1 MHVTRTESGGW
12 LFQRR
17 IPLPL
22 QKILGKSPL
31 RLALPA
37 INASHAKKLARHLS
51 VVFDSRCDVLMSGSD
66 MDKTEVEQLREEI
79 RAEMR
84 TYLRKELRGILERS
98 GVDVPKD
105 SPEYQDVMEM
115 SGEIAARSEDRFY
128 QHYSEML
135 RRRPY
140 RIPFHIQQEL
150 SDLRQPGAAER
161 ALYETQENIK
171 AMHSGLVDRM
181 KEEIPPTAAQEKKP
195 APLLSKALE
204 EYYAH
209 QREQLKNSK
218 YIRYDAPKALSAF
231 LEICG
236 DRPLDDYYVAD
247 LREYV
252 KALAHLPAHY
262 QKIRSFRGLSIAETS
277 KKNASMKRPYQT
289 ISAST
294 IGRSYK
300 NPVITAFKYMLP
312 QHRLPPVFDGL
323 SVRPPKSAR
332 KAPKRSALTPAEIV
346 QILSYT
352 IVNAKRRDDM
362 WMMLLGIFTGARI
375 GELSY
380 LQPRDLKLSEEG
392 DTYYL
397 YLSTRITV
405 HDSEEDRQL
414 KTAQSVRRIPIHQ
427 TLVDAGFIDMV
438 KRRKKSNWLFP
449 HLHKQIKDPAATAS
463 KRMARLL
470 DGAGI
475 PKGQQKVFHSLRHSA
490 KDWLR
495 QHLDRRD
502 VDVILGH
509 AHESVAE
516 EYGPDGI
523 PEDRMHLMRDAPL
536 PKKIAEVWPP
546 EKPLR

>member
-1 MHVTRTESGGW
+1 
-12 LFQRR
+12 
-17 IPLPL
+17 
-22 QKILGKSPL
+22 
-31 RLALPA
+31 
-37 INASHAKKLARHLS
+37 
-51 VVFDSRCDVLMSGSD
+51 

-84 TYLRKELRGILERS
+84 SYLRKELRGILERS
-98 GVDVPKD
+98 GVDVSKD

-115 SGEIAARSEDRFY
+115 SGEIAAKSEDRFY

-171 AMHSGLVDRM
+171 AMHAGLVDRM
-181 KEEIPPTAAQEKKP
+181 KDEIAEIPAPSGGRGQEEKESV
-195 APLLSKALE
+195 PLLSEALE
-204 EYYAH
+204 EYYAY
-209 QREQLKNSK
+209 QRVQLNNSK

-252 KALAHLPAHY
+252 KALAHLPANY

-289 ISAST
+289 ISTST

-332 KAPKRSALTPAEIV
+332 QSPKRSALTPAEIV

-352 IVNAKRRDDM
+352 VDHAKRRDDM
-362 WMMLLGIFTGARI
+362 WMMILGVFTGARI
-375 GELSY
+375 GELAY

-392 DTYYL
+392 GSYYL
-397 YLSTRITV
+397 YLSTLITV
-405 HDSEEDRQL
+405 HDSEEERQL

-546 EKPLR
+546 LKPLR